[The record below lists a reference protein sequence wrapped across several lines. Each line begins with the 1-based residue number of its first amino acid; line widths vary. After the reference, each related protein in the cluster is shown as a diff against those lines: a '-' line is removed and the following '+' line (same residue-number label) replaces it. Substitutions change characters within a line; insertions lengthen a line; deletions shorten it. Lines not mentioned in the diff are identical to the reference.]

1 MSKYKVR
8 LNEQETLAMIE
19 KAQAGDKDAANVL
32 FRANEG
38 IIWTIIQP
46 SIGKGG
52 KSKEDIFQVACIGFL
67 KAVYNYNP
75 EIAKF
80 GTFLNIKIGGEL
92 RRYFR
97 DNQSVIHVPRTI
109 KELGAKI
116 LMHQLRDEP
125 VEVIKE
131 KLGVTNDKLLVDT
144 LNYINRGTAHVTSL
158 YTVVIEGQGEDL
170 TLEDQLAGD
179 LNGDD
184 WEDNLVLLTSV
195 KEAINCLAER
205 EQVVIRKRYIEGKSQ
220 VEVAKGLGIS
230 QMQISR
236 IERKALLKLKTIIT
250 QELSTKEPITEEM
263 LPGYK
268 PRKAPKAQESRG
280 DRAEAIRLIQE
291 TELTFAEIS
300 RITGVPKTSVSDL
313 NRRMLK
319 KAVAK

>member
-1 MSKYKVR
+1 MSKYKLR

-19 KAQAGDKDAANVL
+19 KAQAGDKDAADVL

-38 IIWTIIQP
+38 IIWTIIKP

-80 GTFLNIKIGGEL
+80 GTFLNIKVSGEL

-116 LMHQLRDEP
+116 LMHQLRDESF
-125 VEVIKE
+125 EVIKE
-131 KLGVTNDKLLVDT
+131 KLGVTNDRLLADT
-144 LNYINRGTAHVTSL
+144 LNYINRGTAHVSSL
-158 YTVVIEGQGEDL
+158 YTVVVEGEGEDL

-179 LNGDD
+179 LNGAD
-184 WEDNLVLLTSV
+184 WEDDLVLLTSV
-195 KEAINCLAER
+195 KEAINCLTDR
-205 EQVVIRKRYIEGKSQ
+205 EQVVIRSKYIENKSQ
-220 VEVAKGLGIS
+220 VEIGKELGIS
-230 QMQISR
+230 QMQVSR

-313 NRRMLK
+313 NRRMIK